1 MAEPISI
8 ESVVE
13 WIDTIDDETLDIV
26 LAALQRRHDALHE
39 SRARMATKGASIVL
53 HDVTPTYLDG
63 LEGVIED
70 VDQDEGCVSVRLTRT
85 STGRL
90 RFIGRSEYRVGP
102 ETNFLLTG
110 VPASCCY
117 PAASRRIA

>member
-1 MAEPISI
+1 MTEPITI
-8 ESVVE
+8 EGVVD
-13 WIDTIDDETLDIV
+13 WVDGIDDETLDIV

-39 SRARMATKGASIVL
+39 SRARRATTGASVIL

-63 LEGVIED
+63 LEGVIEA
-70 VDQDEGCVSVRLTRT
+70 VDEDEGCVSVRLTRT

-90 RFIGRSEYRVGP
+90 RFIGRSEYRVGDEP
-102 ETNFLLTG
+102 NFLLTG

-117 PAASRRIA
+117 SAADRRSA

>member
-1 MAEPISI
+1 MTEPNTISD
-8 ESVVE
+8 VVE
-13 WIDTIDDETLDIV
+13 WIDTIDDETLDVV
-26 LAALQRRHDALHE
+26 LAALQRRHDELHE
-39 SRARMATKGASIVL
+39 SRARQATPGSTVVL

-63 LEGVIED
+63 LEGVIEE
-70 VDQDEGCVSVRLTRT
+70 VDDDEGLVSIRLTRT

-90 RFIGRSEYRVGP
+90 RFTGRSEYKVGQ

-117 PAASRRIA
+117 PAADRRIA